1 MWTCYCG
8 HENDGAFCASYGAPA
23 PVTPAAGFPTRR
35 QICETA
41 RKRLHD
47 QHYASNCTYLTL
59 IGTQTL
65 SAGVVVGITYFVVLM
80 SVFFTAQP
88 LVLTFRGHSFDPSQ
102 YLLPFLTLYLEVM
115 LILLLYQVFFANVLA
130 CGESAA
136 ALTLW
141 RGQALHAEYAF
152 CGFSDYKRIMTG
164 RLYHAVISFL
174 WLLIPVYGLTRLY
187 SYLMVPFILINKPQ
201 LSAKEAMSYSRA
213 IMQGYRW
220 KYFCLRLSFIGWH
233 LLNSF
238 TYGIL
243 GIFYVYPYY
252 DAACAGFYEA
262 VVKEYDAK
270 NVHTEPSAAE

>member
-8 HENDGAFCASYGAPA
+8 HENDGAFCASCGAPA

-65 SAGVVVGITYFVVLM
+65 STGVVVGITYFVVLM

-115 LILLLYQVFFANVLA
+115 LILLLYQIFYANVLA

-141 RGQALHAEYAF
+141 RGQTLHAEYAF

-174 WLLIPVYGLTRLY
+174 WLLIPAYGLTRLY

>member
-8 HENDGAFCASYGAPA
+8 HENDGAFCASCGAPA

-65 SAGVVVGITYFVVLM
+65 STGVVVCITYFVVLM

-201 LSAKEAMSYSRA
+201 LSAKEAMSYSRD

>member
-8 HENDGAFCASYGAPA
+8 HENDGAFCASCGAPA

-65 SAGVVVGITYFVVLM
+65 STGVVVGITYFVVLM

-164 RLYHAVISFL
+164 RLYHAMISFL

-213 IMQGYRW
+213 VMQGYRW

-252 DAACAGFYEA
+252 DVACAGFYEA

>member
-8 HENDGAFCASYGAPA
+8 HENDGAICASCGAPA

-41 RKRLHD
+41 RKRMHD
-47 QHYASNCTYLTL
+47 QHYASNCTYLTR

>member
-8 HENDGAFCASYGAPA
+8 HENDGAFCASCGAPA

-59 IGTQTL
+59 VGTQTL

-115 LILLLYQVFFANVLA
+115 FILLLYKVFFANVLD

-262 VVKEYDAK
+262 VVKEFDAK

>member
-8 HENDGAFCASYGAPA
+8 HENDGAFCASCGAPA
-23 PVTPAAGFPTRR
+23 PVMPAAGFPTRR

-59 IGTQTL
+59 IGTRTL
-65 SAGVVVGITYFVVLM
+65 STGVVVGITYFVVLM

-174 WLLIPVYGLTRLY
+174 WLLVPVYGLTRLY

>member
-8 HENDGAFCASYGAPA
+8 YENDGAFCASCGAPA
-23 PVTPAAGFPTRR
+23 PVTPAAGFPSRR

-65 SAGVVVGITYFVVLM
+65 STGVVVCITYFVVLM

>member
-8 HENDGAFCASYGAPA
+8 HENDGAFCTSCGAPA
-23 PVTPAAGFPTRR
+23 PVTPTAGFPTRR

-65 SAGVVVGITYFVVLM
+65 STGVVVGITYFVVLM

-262 VVKEYDAK
+262 VVKEYDVK

>member
-8 HENDGAFCASYGAPA
+8 HENDGAFCASCGAPA

-59 IGTQTL
+59 VGTQTL

-115 LILLLYQVFFANVLA
+115 LILLLYKVFFANVLD

-213 IMQGYRW
+213 IMHGYRW

-262 VVKEYDAK
+262 VVKEFDAK

>member
-8 HENDGAFCASYGAPA
+8 HENDGAFCASCGAPA

-65 SAGVVVGITYFVVLM
+65 STGVVVGITYFVVLM

-252 DAACAGFYEA
+252 DAACAGFYET

>member
-8 HENDGAFCASYGAPA
+8 HENDGAFCASCGAPA

-65 SAGVVVGITYFVVLM
+65 STGVVVGITYFVVLM

-213 IMQGYRW
+213 IMLGYRW

-270 NVHTEPSAAE
+270 NVHTEPSTAE

>member
-8 HENDGAFCASYGAPA
+8 HENDGAFCASCGAPA

-65 SAGVVVGITYFVVLM
+65 STGVVVGITYFVVLM

-130 CGESAA
+130 CGERAA

-270 NVHTEPSAAE
+270 NVHTEPSAVE

>member
-8 HENDGAFCASYGAPA
+8 HENDGAFCASCGAPA

-65 SAGVVVGITYFVVLM
+65 STGVVVCITYFVVLM

-88 LVLTFRGHSFDPSQ
+88 LVLTFREHSFDPSQ

-130 CGESAA
+130 CGESTA

-141 RGQALHAEYAF
+141 RGQAMHAEYAF

>member
-8 HENDGAFCASYGAPA
+8 HENDGAFCASCGAPA
-23 PVTPAAGFPTRR
+23 PVMPTAGFPARR

-65 SAGVVVGITYFVVLM
+65 STGVVVGITYFVVLM

-115 LILLLYQVFFANVLA
+115 FILLLYKVFFANVLD

>member
-8 HENDGAFCASYGAPA
+8 HENDGAFCASCGAPA

-59 IGTQTL
+59 IGTQIL
-65 SAGVVVGITYFVVLM
+65 STGVVVGITYFVVLM

-88 LVLTFRGHSFDPSQ
+88 LVLTFRGHSSDPSQ

-141 RGQALHAEYAF
+141 RGQTLHAEYAF

>member
-8 HENDGAFCASYGAPA
+8 HENDGAFCASCGAPA

-59 IGTQTL
+59 IGTQAL
-65 SAGVVVGITYFVVLM
+65 STGVVVGITYFVVLM

>member
-8 HENDGAFCASYGAPA
+8 HENDGAFCASCGAPA

-65 SAGVVVGITYFVVLM
+65 STGVVVCITYFVVLM

-252 DAACAGFYEA
+252 DEACAGFYEA

>member
-8 HENDGAFCASYGAPA
+8 HENDGAFCASCGAPA

-65 SAGVVVGITYFVVLM
+65 STGVVVGITYFVVLM

-141 RGQALHAEYAF
+141 RGQTLHAEYAF

-174 WLLIPVYGLTRLY
+174 WLLIPAYGLTRLY

-270 NVHTEPSAAE
+270 NVHTEPSAEE

>member
-8 HENDGAFCASYGAPA
+8 HENDGAFCASCGAPA

-65 SAGVVVGITYFVVLM
+65 STGVVVGITYFVVLM

-187 SYLMVPFILINKPQ
+187 SYLMVPFILINNPQ

>member
-8 HENDGAFCASYGAPA
+8 HENDGAFCASCGAPA
-23 PVTPAAGFPTRR
+23 PVMPTAGFPARR

-65 SAGVVVGITYFVVLM
+65 AAGAVVGIMYFVVLM
-80 SVFFTAQP
+80 SVFFTAEP

-115 LILLLYQVFFANVLA
+115 FILLLYKVFFANVLD

-164 RLYHAVISFL
+164 RLYHGVITFL

-213 IMQGYRW
+213 VMQGYRW

-252 DAACAGFYEA
+252 DAACVGFYEA

-270 NVHTEPSAAE
+270 NAHIEPSAAE

>member
-8 HENDGAFCASYGAPA
+8 HENDGAFCASCGAPA
-23 PVTPAAGFPTRR
+23 PVTSAVGFPARR

-59 IGTQTL
+59 IGTQALTL
-65 SAGVVVGITYFVVLM
+65 GFVVGIMYFVTLI
-80 SVFFTAQP
+80 SVFFTAEP

-115 LILLLYQVFFANVLA
+115 FILLLYKVFFTNVLD

-164 RLYHAVISFL
+164 RLYHGVITFL

-187 SYLMVPFILINKPQ
+187 SYMMVPFILINKPQ
-201 LSAKEAMSYSRA
+201 LSAKESMSYSRA

-220 KYFCLRLSFIGWH
+220 KYFCLRLSFIGWR
-233 LLNSF
+233 LLNGF

-270 NVHTEPSAAE
+270 NAHIEPSAAE

>member
-8 HENDGAFCASYGAPA
+8 HENDGAFCASCGAPA
-23 PVTPAAGFPTRR
+23 PVTPAAGFPTRQ

>member
-8 HENDGAFCASYGAPA
+8 HENDGAFCASCGAPA

-65 SAGVVVGITYFVVLM
+65 STGVVVGITYFVVLM

-141 RGQALHAEYAF
+141 RGQTLHAEYA
-152 CGFSDYKRIMTG
+152 
-164 RLYHAVISFL
+164 
-174 WLLIPVYGLTRLY
+174 

-243 GIFYVYPYY
+243 GIFYVYPYC

>member
-8 HENDGAFCASYGAPA
+8 HENDGAFCASCGAPA
-23 PVTPAAGFPTRR
+23 PVTPAAAFPTRR

-65 SAGVVVGITYFVVLM
+65 STGVVVGITYFVVLM

>member
-8 HENDGAFCASYGAPA
+8 HENDGAFCASCGAPA

-65 SAGVVVGITYFVVLM
+65 STGVVVGITYFVVLM

-164 RLYHAVISFL
+164 RLYHAEISFL

>member
-8 HENDGAFCASYGAPA
+8 HENDGAFCASCGAPA

-65 SAGVVVGITYFVVLM
+65 STGVVVCITYFVVLM

-152 CGFSDYKRIMTG
+152 CGFSDYKCIMTG

>member
-8 HENDGAFCASYGAPA
+8 HENDGAFCASCGAPA

-65 SAGVVVGITYFVVLM
+65 STGVVVGITYFVVLM

-88 LVLTFRGHSFDPSQ
+88 LVLTFRGHSIDPSQ
-102 YLLPFLTLYLEVM
+102 YLLPFLPLYLEVM

-164 RLYHAVISFL
+164 RLYHAVISCL

>member
-8 HENDGAFCASYGAPA
+8 HENDGAFCASCGAPA

-65 SAGVVVGITYFVVLM
+65 STGVVVGITYLVVLM

>member
-8 HENDGAFCASYGAPA
+8 HENDGAFCASCGAPA

-65 SAGVVVGITYFVVLM
+65 STGVVVGITYFVVLM

-252 DAACAGFYEA
+252 DPACAGFYEA

>member
-8 HENDGAFCASYGAPA
+8 HENDGAFCASCGAPA
-23 PVTPAAGFPTRR
+23 PVTPAAGFPTRW

-65 SAGVVVGITYFVVLM
+65 STGVVVGITYFVVLM

-130 CGESAA
+130 CGVSAA

>member
-1 MWTCYCG
+1 MGVKPEKITVTADSVLSL
-8 HENDGAFCASYGAPA
+8 N
-23 PVTPAAGFPTRR
+23 PVTKECG
-35 QICETA
+35 
-41 RKRLHD
+41 
-47 QHYASNCTYLTL
+47 
-59 IGTQTL
+59 
-65 SAGVVVGITYFVVLM
+65 
-80 SVFFTAQP
+80 
-88 LVLTFRGHSFDPSQ
+88 Q

-115 LILLLYQVFFANVLA
+115 LILLLYQVFFTNVLA

-141 RGQALHAEYAF
+141 RGQTLHAEYAF

>member
-8 HENDGAFCASYGAPA
+8 HENDGAFCASCGAPA

-65 SAGVVVGITYFVVLM
+65 STGVVVGITYFVVLM

-102 YLLPFLTLYLEVM
+102 YLLPFLTLYLEMM
-115 LILLLYQVFFANVLA
+115 LILLLYQIFFANVLA

-141 RGQALHAEYAF
+141 RGQTLHAEYAF

-174 WLLIPVYGLTRLY
+174 WLLIPAYGLTRLY

>member
-8 HENDGAFCASYGAPA
+8 HENDGAFCASCGAPA

-65 SAGVVVGITYFVVLM
+65 STGVVVGITYFVVLM

-220 KYFCLRLSFIGWH
+220 KYFCLHLSFIGWH

>member
-8 HENDGAFCASYGAPA
+8 HENDGAFCASCGAPA
-23 PVTPAAGFPTRR
+23 PVTRAAGFPTRR

>member
-8 HENDGAFCASYGAPA
+8 HENDGAFCASCGAPA
-23 PVTPAAGFPTRR
+23 PVTPADGFPTRR

-65 SAGVVVGITYFVVLM
+65 AAGAVVGIMYFVVLM
-80 SVFFTAQP
+80 SVFFTAEP

-115 LILLLYQVFFANVLA
+115 FILLLYKVFFANVLD

-164 RLYHAVISFL
+164 RLYHGVITFL
-174 WLLIPVYGLTRLY
+174 WLLVPVYGLTRLY

-213 IMQGYRW
+213 VMQGYRW

-270 NVHTEPSAAE
+270 NAHVEPSAAE

>member
-8 HENDGAFCASYGAPA
+8 HENDGAFCASCGAPA

-65 SAGVVVGITYFVVLM
+65 STGVVVGITYFVVLM

-115 LILLLYQVFFANVLA
+115 FILLLYKVFFANVLD

-141 RGQALHAEYAF
+141 RGQTLHAEYAF

>member
-8 HENDGAFCASYGAPA
+8 HENDGTFCASCGAPA

-65 SAGVVVGITYFVVLM
+65 STGVVVGITYFVVLM

-252 DAACAGFYEA
+252 DVACAGFYEA